1 MLKSAFLLPSILCNL
16 RQWRFNQ
23 IEKLMQKNPEFLKL
37 YFQYFTVIY
46 GEFINY
52 YNLCITLVVLYNC
65 GGHVIFYK
73 NFLT

>member
-1 MLKSAFLLPSILCNL
+1 
-16 RQWRFNQ
+16 
-23 IEKLMQKNPEFLKL
+23 MQKNLEFLKL